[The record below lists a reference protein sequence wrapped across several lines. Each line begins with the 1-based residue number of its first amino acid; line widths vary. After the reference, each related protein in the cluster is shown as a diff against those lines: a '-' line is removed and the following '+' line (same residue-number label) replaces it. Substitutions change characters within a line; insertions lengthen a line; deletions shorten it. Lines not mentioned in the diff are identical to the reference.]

1 MLFWKAA
8 VTALSVPD
16 AAATPLSPVPRRGGD
31 RSLCS
36 GRAATAISCDA
47 AATAISCPDAPVTAL
62 VVLEA
67 AVTALSVPDAAATA
81 ISCPDAA
88 ATALSVPDAAVTAIP
103 VPDAAVTAI
112 PVPDAAVT
120 AIPVPDA
127 AVTAIPVP
135 DAAATA
141 ISVPDAAVTAL
152 VVLEAAVTAL
162 SVPDAT
168 VTADVPLVARPAHL
182 RVSFDESMAA
192 GGFEDTSVQPYH
204 FEPESD
210 PERDDAPKKF
220 GNYGLD
226 RTYLN
231 EKKMERLSDILASY
245 PSAEPQR
252 SSASSWS
259 FRQQKA
265 SDRWKEAR
273 PDHLKCLIV
282 KESVGHPLCWLCH
295 EPAVIRCTECLPEEW
310 FCGECDV
317 LRHKK
322 QPLYNR
328 ECVINGFFEAIP
340 STSYAIKGEDGYHDL
355 AMYPALFIQVVMMS
369 LQKRFFW
376 VNTTAE
382 DESSE
387 QSILSERVI
396 HHPQFN
402 YLTTDNDIMLIKLS
416 KPATLSEYVK
426 TLDLPKSCAP
436 PDTMCRVSGWGITMN
451 NMVDSDKLQCLNL
464 SIISDLDCNK
474 SYPCLITAS
483 MFCAGYLEGGKGVC
497 KGDSGGPLVSNGELQ
512 GIQRVAVML
521 RKISL
526 VSLPRGENSSNQ
538 VLPF

>member
-1 MLFWKAA
+1 M
-8 VTALSVPD
+8 
-16 AAATPLSPVPRRGGD
+16 RGD

-36 GRAATAISCDA
+36 GTAISCPDAAATALSVPDA
-47 AATAISCPDAPVTAL
+47 AATAISCPDAGS
-62 VVLEA
+62 EA

-88 ATALSVPDAAVTAIP
+88 ATALS

-231 EKKMERLSDILASY
+231 ALAYANDPRPYSMALFALQQKYGQPHQLVLREIKAILAL
-245 PSAEPQR
+245 P
-252 SSASSWS
+252 
-259 FRQQKA
+259 RQ
-265 SDRWKEAR
+265 
-273 PDHLKCLIV
+273 L
-282 KESVGHPLCWLCH
+282 
-295 EPAVIRCTECLPEEW
+295 
-310 FCGECDV
+310 
-317 LRHKK
+317 
-322 QPLYNR
+322 
-328 ECVINGFFEAIP
+328 
-340 STSYAIKGEDGYHDL
+340 
-355 AMYPALFIQVVMMS
+355 
-369 LQKRFFW
+369 
-376 VNTTAE
+376 
-382 DESSE
+382 
-387 QSILSERVI
+387 
-396 HHPQFN
+396 
-402 YLTTDNDIMLIKLS
+402 LS
-416 KPATLSEYVK
+416 KLPTEHVTNFARYARASLNGQSYNLINFSVWLQEEAECQAMADQELKVISPGFSRQAFAKLLEHRTKIGGRMEAAQRTVLKEM
-426 TLDLPKSCAP
+426 DLPSICVFA
-436 PDTMCRVSGWGITMN
+436 DTT
-451 NMVDSDKLQCLNL
+451 
-464 SIISDLDCNK
+464 
-474 SYPCLITAS
+474 LI
-483 MFCAGYLEGGKGVC
+483 
-497 KGDSGGPLVSNGELQ
+497 D
-512 GIQRVAVML
+512 
-521 RKISL
+521 
-526 VSLPRGENSSNQ
+526 
-538 VLPF
+538 